1 MYKQIILS
9 KILEYIRLKKIPHKG
24 TKCLNFHCPL
34 CESAGLSANVI
45 PNTAKICC
53 YQCGKGSP
61 RYFNLIDV
69 ARKVEN
75 LPNATDEEIL
85 TLLRNVL
92 NLTVTTQKDE
102 TEISVYLDKYAERG
116 WALVPCAK
124 ASPMTATEK
133 IFTGKEPIQKEWQKI
148 QNRDKTDWFHWL
160 DSSLNIGVRTG
171 EVSNLCVIDFDFL
184 SKQEKADLVKEGT
197 SEKRIKEINAKKV
210 IPDNIKSI
218 MGETLM
224 QETLGGFHLFYQATD
239 LPKGYIKFGELHID
253 IETENGQVVIFPSF
267 QTAVVEEYKDGEDIK
282 ERIVGYAKRKW
293 LNDLPVAKMPD
304 ALYELLKQ
312 NKSKKETKIKDEK
325 SDIEEAIITENF
337 KIKDF
342 KNNRHNTMAKV
353 GGILR
358 KNLNILQVKN
368 ALSVFN
374 NCVFDEPLPK
384 NEVSLIVDSLDK
396 YIGDEENNIVNNIIE
411 FLNETDIASKSDIE
425 LAVFGQKAVSENKLR
440 FEKALTNLILKHKIA
455 KQGLRNYKLVRE
467 MKGSSNLLSVGVPI
481 NFKMPYFSDIAN
493 FCRGDLLL
501 IGGTTKIG
509 KTVLSMNICK
519 RLVEQN
525 LQNIDYFY
533 NESGS
538 RFVKSALKLGLKD
551 GDFTHFYAPNPTE
564 ITIRP
569 NSICIY
575 DWVRV
580 SDFSKTADIYAG
592 LTEKLVHSNS
602 IMIAFTQLRENEE
615 NAWFAK
621 DLIRQFV
628 ALSAKYVYL
637 DKEGINTEMLI
648 SDVRDR
654 KSSGKQ
660 WKIPCQ
666 YNDETKEVQMIE
678 EIDAQEREINRKISV
693 QKDIED
699 QNPNFTE
706 TLESIKDPK
715 SSIPPEV
722 QQLADTI
729 GQSMTD
735 FENFEVK

>member
-1 MYKQIILS
+1 
-9 KILEYIRLKKIPHKG
+9 
-24 TKCLNFHCPL
+24 
-34 CESAGLSANVI
+34 
-45 PNTAKICC
+45 
-53 YQCGKGSP
+53 
-61 RYFNLIDV
+61 
-69 ARKVEN
+69 
-75 LPNATDEEIL
+75 
-85 TLLRNVL
+85 
-92 NLTVTTQKDE
+92 
-102 TEISVYLDKYAERG
+102 
-116 WALVPCAK
+116 
-124 ASPMTATEK
+124 
-133 IFTGKEPIQKEWQKI
+133 
-148 QNRDKTDWFHWL
+148 
-160 DSSLNIGVRTG
+160 
-171 EVSNLCVIDFDFL
+171 
-184 SKQEKADLVKEGT
+184 
-197 SEKRIKEINAKKV
+197 
-210 IPDNIKSI
+210 
-218 MGETLM
+218 MGETLI

-411 FLNETDIASKSDIE
+411 FLTETDIASKSDIE

-467 MKGSSNLLSVGVPI
+467 MKGSGSLLNVGRPI
-481 NFKMPYFSDIAN
+481 NFKMPYFNDYAHFNYGDII
-493 FCRGDLLL
+493 L
-501 IGGTTKIG
+501 IGAIQKYG
-509 KTVLSMNICK
+509 KTTLSMNIVK
-519 RLVEQN
+519 RIVKQHI
-525 LQNIDYFY
+525 QPDYFY
-533 NESGS
+533 NESGG
-538 RFVKSALKLGLKD
+538 RFAKTALKLEMKD
-551 GDFTHFYAPNPTE
+551 DDFIHYHCPNPMDV
-564 ITIRP
+564 IIRP
-569 NSICIY
+569 NKVCVM
-575 DWVRV
+575 DWIRPV
-580 SDFSKTADIYAG
+580 DFSKTADIFAS
-592 LTEKLVHSNS
+592 LVEKLENAGS
-602 IMIAFTQLRENEE
+602 IMIAFVQLKQDGE
-615 NAWFAK
+615 WFAPN
-621 DLIRQFV
+621 LINQFV
-628 ALSAKYVYL
+628 SLSAKYKYL
-637 DKEGINTEMLI
+637 DKDGIMTELEI
-648 SDVRDR
+648 DNVRDR

-699 QNPNFTE
+699 QRPEFNE
-706 TLESIKDPK
+706 VK
-715 SSIPPEV
+715 SVPPEV
-722 QQLADTI
+722 QQVADTI